1 MTDTQI
7 KAAPQRFLDATQQTV
22 SWFWKRAESGELE
35 LRPPFQRKPVWQTSQ
50 KAYLIDSILRGY
62 PVPELY
68 LQTSMSPEG
77 DEIHTVVDG
86 QQRIR
91 ACIEYLSGNFP
102 LGDEAGEY
110 AGMHFGELDPGAKQQ
125 IFQYKFL
132 VRSLPSLDQEEIREI
147 FGRLNRNNVALN
159 RQELRQATYWGEF
172 IGTMNE
178 IAQREYWV
186 TSGLFTSNDIRR
198 MLDVEFVSELTI
210 GALYGPQNKKTSLD
224 EYYATFELE
233 FPDQGR
239 TRLIFD
245 RVLDELS
252 HILGSTRRLRWSRK
266 VDFYTLFL
274 VMSERVDDF
283 PLSREER
290 EDLTKKLEGFSDAV
304 RKALKPDE
312 EDPEQRDVSYL
323 GRSARLY
330 SRGIRNSSDLGSR
343 RIRLNALRSYLWNS
357 GEELEEEEEVSPA
370 GVAEKLPTMEELYA
384 AVVEE
389 DEGEEDEEVEEGE

>member
-1 MTDTQI
+1 MTDASP
-7 KAAPQRFLDATQQTV
+7 KAAPQRFLDATQQTI
-22 SWFWKRAESGELE
+22 SWFWKRAESNELE

-68 LQTSMSPEG
+68 LQTSMSPDG

-110 AGMHFGELDPGAKQQ
+110 AGLYFGELGPEGKQQ

-132 VRSLPSLDQEEIREI
+132 VRSLPSLSQEEIREI

-172 IGTMNE
+172 IDTMNE

-198 MLDVEFVSELTI
+198 MLDVEYVSELTI
-210 GALYGPQNKKTSLD
+210 GALYGPQNKKASLD
-224 EYYATFELE
+224 EHYASFELE
-233 FPDQGR
+233 FPDRGR
-239 TRLIFD
+239 THLIFD

-252 HILGSTRRLRWSRK
+252 HILDTSRRLRWSRK

-274 VMSERVDDF
+274 VMAEMVDDF

-290 EDLTKKLEGFSDAV
+290 EVLAKKLQDFSDAV
-304 RKALKPDE
+304 KKAQKPDE
-312 EDPEQRDVSYL
+312 DSEERDTSYL
-323 GRSARLY
+323 GKSARQY
-330 SRGIRNSSDLGSR
+330 ARGIRNSSDLGSR
-343 RIRLNALRSYLWNS
+343 RTRLSALRGYLWNS
-357 GEELEEEEEVSPA
+357 DGELEEESVPPA
-370 GVAEKLPTMEELYA
+370 GVAETLPTMEELYA
-384 AVVEE
+384 AVEEE
-389 DEGEEDEEVEEGE
+389 DDGEEDEAEGE